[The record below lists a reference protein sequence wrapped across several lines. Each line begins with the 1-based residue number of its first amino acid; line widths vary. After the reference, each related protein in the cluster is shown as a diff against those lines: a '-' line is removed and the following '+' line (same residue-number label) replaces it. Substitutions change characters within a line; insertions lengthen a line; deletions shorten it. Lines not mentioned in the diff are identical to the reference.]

1 MGKWQDFSWN
11 LTDESSRGKMKMK
24 WKKYYRESVNDAA
37 EALDASEEPVKIIKV
52 FDVGP
57 I

>member
-1 MGKWQDFSWN
+1 
-11 LTDESSRGKMKMK
+11 MK

-37 EALDASEEPVKIIKV
+37 ETLDASEEPVKIIKV